1 MRFKVPKQQ
10 PSSFKNSARYLA
22 GLSHGKSPDRVD
34 WMVAN
39 NMETTHPDAA
49 AAIMEAT
56 ANQSKRCKQ
65 PVYHFILTFD
75 PKDAQQGKVS
85 QELMQQVAQ
94 DTLSQMGLRD
104 YQSLVYAHK
113 DTDHP
118 HIHFLINRI
127 HPETGKAYSRH
138 RDGTRLRDI
147 VRDLAEQHGLN
158 KLRSKDKVHE
168 RDLMDEQAG
177 HLTDGQY
184 RQANREADGTEKPF
198 AKDKVKALR
207 DTLKS
212 AFYNAQSWQELEV
225 KLAEQGF
232 HLQQKGQ
239 GLIISNGEQ
248 FAKLSDMGK
257 GVRLS
262 SLEDR
267 FGEKFETHRQADL
280 KQRATESKAREKL
293 DRSNFGDYAIKE
305 LDAADQ
311 EYRYWSMVEKEYL
324 SRKSNITRSER
335 QHKSAESNR
344 DRQFSW
350 TQWRNVELLL
360 GLTNVYKDADH
371 ARFRWDALEQRH
383 GLETSLEMIK
393 ADPTLLGGLIDAK
406 GKRAKRDFRK
416 LAALRRKYH
425 TAKTRLDNA
434 HAKIITQRRQ
444 LDKARYEYEVL
455 CKSVGTL
462 DQIKNS
468 VRDKIKLRA
477 IALSRVTAKML
488 REANLADERRL
499 QLHKAWQRHHERNR
513 AKERER
519 GRGY

>member
-1 MRFKVPKQQ
+1 
-10 PSSFKNSARYLA
+10 
-22 GLSHGKSPDRVD
+22 
-34 WMVAN
+34 MVAN

-65 PVYHFILTFD
+65 PIYHFILTFD

-85 QELMQQVAQ
+85 RELMQQVAQ
-94 DTLSQMGLRD
+94 DTLLQMGLQD

-118 HIHFLINRI
+118 HIHFLVNRI

-147 VRDLAEQHGLN
+147 VRDLAAQHGLN
-158 KLRSKDKVHE
+158 MLRSKDKAHD

-184 RQANREADGTEKPF
+184 RQATKEAEGTEKPF
-198 AKDKVKALR
+198 SKDKTKALR
-207 DTLKS
+207 DALKS
-212 AFYNAQSWQELEV
+212 AFYDARSWQELEA
-225 KLAEQGF
+225 KLAEHGF
-232 HLQQKGQ
+232 HIRQKGQ
-239 GLIISNGEQ
+239 GLVISNGEQ

-267 FGEKFETHRQADL
+267 FGEKFGAHRQTEL
-280 KQRATESKAREKL
+280 RQRSAKTATREKP
-293 DRSNFGDYAIKE
+293 DRSNYGDYAIKE

-311 EYRYWSMVEKEYL
+311 EYRYWSMVEQEYL

-335 QHKSAESNR
+335 QHKSAENNR

-350 TQWRNVELLL
+350 TQKRNISLLE
-360 GLTNVYKDADH
+360 GLSAFYKDADH
-371 ARFRWDALEQRH
+371 ARFKWDAFEQRH
-383 GLETSLEMIK
+383 GLETTIEMIK
-393 ADPTLLGGLIDAK
+393 ADPSLLGDLAETK
-406 GKRAKRDFRK
+406 GKKAQRDFRK
-416 LAALRRKYH
+416 LATLRRKYH
-425 TAKTRLDNA
+425 VAKTRLDDA
-434 HAKIITQRRQ
+434 HAKIIMHRRQ

-499 QLHKAWQRHHERNR
+499 QLHKAWQRHNERKR

-519 GRGY
+519 DHGY